1 MMSSQ
6 YVGREES
13 SVAFCSEVLNF
24 KFIIKISSLIMD
36 RWLKHGIL
44 RKKIS
49 SSCTLTAAETETGN
63 TDIVSVID
71 QPDDAQSLSGALVR
85 ET

>member
-1 MMSSQ
+1 
-6 YVGREES
+6 
-13 SVAFCSEVLNF
+13 
-24 KFIIKISSLIMD
+24 MD